1 MTFNSNLK
9 EKTGTPVRDLG
20 EGCVTTAHMFTQR
33 DIEQQEI
40 KEKRGR
46 GGRGGGGR
54 VALALILSSSEPM
67 AGAGCV
73 LRGQTFSDWDWQF

>member
-20 EGCVTTAHMFTQR
+20 EGCVTSAHMFTQR
-33 DIEQQEI
+33 DIEKQEI

-54 VALALILSSSEPM
+54 VALALTSLFFRTNGP
-67 AGAGCV
+67 GGVCPQ
-73 LRGQTFSDWDWQF
+73 RPDF